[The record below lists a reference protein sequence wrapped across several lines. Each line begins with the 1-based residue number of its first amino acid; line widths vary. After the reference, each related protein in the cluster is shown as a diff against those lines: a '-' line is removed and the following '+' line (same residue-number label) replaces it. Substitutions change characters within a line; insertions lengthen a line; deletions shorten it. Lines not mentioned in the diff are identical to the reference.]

1 MMGSHWACRSELR
14 RDIERAYQMGRLME
28 HHWELPMET
37 LMECRWELERDYQM
51 DNRKVRLT
59 EHRWELEREIERA
72 NPMELEMG

>member
-1 MMGSHWACRSELR
+1 
-14 RDIERAYQMGRLME
+14 ME